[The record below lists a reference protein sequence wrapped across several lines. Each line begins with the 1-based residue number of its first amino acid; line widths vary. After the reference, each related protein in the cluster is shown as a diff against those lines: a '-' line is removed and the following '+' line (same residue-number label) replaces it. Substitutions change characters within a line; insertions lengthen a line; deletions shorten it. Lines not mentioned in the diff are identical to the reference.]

1 LRERK
6 VSGGFF
12 DLLNLFPV
20 KSKFGV
26 VRLKK
31 MNFKPIRRNGM
42 IITYN
47 IAKINTHLGYPIMK
61 ERRNSHKVK

>member
-20 KSKFGV
+20 KSMFGV
-26 VRLKK
+26 IKLKK
-31 MNFKPIRRNGM
+31 MNFKPIIRNGM

-47 IAKINTHLGYPIMK
+47 IAKIRLIPPKRTWTRAGH
-61 ERRNSHKVK
+61 RF